1 MPKRTPKRV
10 IVHPLVLLSV
20 VDHFNRMSKEG
31 KRVVGC
37 LLGSWRSN
45 GVVDVSNSFA
55 VPFDEDDNDPTI
67 WYLDHNYM
75 EQMAAMFR
83 KVNSK
88 ERVIG
93 WYHSGPKLRI
103 NDVAVNDIVSLY
115 CNDPI
120 LVMILAQPKEL
131 GIPTDA
137 YYAVEEIHDDG
148 TPTSKT
154 FNHVA
159 SEIGAEEAEEVG
171 VEHLLRDIRDT
182 TIGSLSQSVSSQL
195 QSVKGLMGHTQH
207 IELYLSKVLD
217 GTYPV
222 NHTIIY
228 LLQDI
233 LSLLPDLTLPQ
244 LISSFY
250 SNANDRMLVIY
261 IVSLVR
267 AIIALHDLIDNKLSN
282 QAIEKEVKEEK
293 RKDKTVVSKE
303 TEKEK
308 V

>member
-1 MPKRTPKRV
+1 
-10 IVHPLVLLSV
+10 
-20 VDHFNRMSKEG
+20 
-31 KRVVGC
+31 
-37 LLGSWRSN
+37 
-45 GVVDVSNSFA
+45 
-55 VPFDEDDNDPTI
+55 
-67 WYLDHNYM
+67 
-75 EQMAAMFR
+75 MAAMFR

-88 ERVIG
+88 ERVVG

-103 NDVAVNDIVSLY
+103 NDIEINDIVSMY

-137 YYAVEEIHDDG
+137 YYAVEEVHDDG

-182 TIGSLSQSVSSQL
+182 TIGSLSQSVNSQL

-207 IELYLSKVLD
+207 IELYLAKVLD

-222 NHTIIY
+222 NHNIIY

-233 LSLLPDLTLPQ
+233 LSLLPDLTTPQ

-250 SNANDRMLVIY
+250 SNANDRMLVLY
-261 IVSLVR
+261 IGSMVR
-267 AIIALHDLIDNKLSN
+267 AIIALHDLIDNKLTN

-293 RKDKTVVSKE
+293 KKDKATPAPKE
-303 TEKEK
+303 PEKEK
-308 V
+308 A